1 MPTYVYTAI
10 NQEGKDLK
18 GEVEAADQVKALEI
32 IKQKGSFP
40 TSVKEMAKDSS
51 AGHLSGESRDLV
63 VKQAKSFSFSSAF
76 GKKRIKEKH
85 LVNFM
90 QQFSTLIA
98 AGLPVVRSLNILKSQ
113 TGYRFLKKVIDDM
126 NDAILAG
133 GSFSDAMQKFPA
145 VFPRL
150 SIDLIKAGET
160 SGAFDVVLARL
171 AGFMEKSRRI
181 KQKVVGALIY
191 PSVVISISMAVVIFL
206 IIFAVPKFTILFK
219 DLNITLPGPTL
230 FLLGLSHF
238 VRSYWYIAILGIV
251 GTAVILNRLSKIER
265 VKYYMDA
272 VKLKLPVFG
281 ILFQKIAISRF
292 SRTLSVLLSSGV
304 PILSALTA
312 AKEVCGNKVLSGVV
326 SKAYDDIREGE
337 LIAQSFSRGNVFPP
351 LFVNMIAVG
360 EESGHLDKSLSRI
373 SDIYDEDVDMMVSS
387 LASLLEPVLIIT
399 LALIVGFIVVSMFLP
414 LIKLLNTMSV

>member
-1 MPTYVYTAI
+1 MPVYAYTAI
-10 NQEGKDLK
+10 NKEGKSLK
-18 GEVEAADQVKALEI
+18 GEVEAPDQVKAITI
-32 IKQKGSFP
+32 IKEKGSFP
-40 TSVKEMAKDSS
+40 TSVKEAAAGSS
-51 AGHLSGESRDLV
+51 PRRLSG
-63 VKQAKSFSFSSAF
+63 SSGGAALKETKPFNF
-76 GKKRIKEKH
+76 GTLFVNKRVGEKH

-113 TGYRFLKKVIDDM
+113 TGHKFLKKVIDDM

-171 AGFMEKSRRI
+171 AGFMEKNRRI

-191 PSVVISISMAVVIFL
+191 PSVVISISMAVVVFL

-219 DLNITLPGPTL
+219 DLNVALPGPTL
-230 FLLGLSHF
+230 FLLALSRF
-238 VRSYWYIAILGIV
+238 AKSYWYIAILGIV
-251 GTAVILNRLSKIER
+251 GTVVILNRLSKIER

-272 VKLKLPVFG
+272 VKLKLPIFG

-292 SRTLSVLLSSGV
+292 SRTLGVLLSSGV
-304 PILSALTA
+304 PILSALMA
-312 AKEVCGNKVLSGVV
+312 AKEVCGNIVLSGVV

-351 LFVNMIAVG
+351 LFVNMVSVG

-373 SDIYDEDVDMMVSS
+373 SDIYDDDVDMMVSS
-387 LASLLEPVLIIT
+387 LASLLEPILIIT

-414 LIKLLNTMSV
+414 LIKLLDTLSA

>member
-1 MPTYVYTAI
+1 MPVYAYTAI
-10 NQEGKDLK
+10 NQDGKDLK

-40 TSVKEMAKDSS
+40 TSVKEMA
-51 AGHLSGESRDLV
+51 AGASQRRLSGASGDATLKEAKPFDLGTLFV
-63 VKQAKSFSFSSAF
+63 N
-76 GKKRIKEKH
+76 KRVGEKH

-98 AGLPVVRSLNILKSQ
+98 SGLPVVRSLNILKSQ
-113 TGYRFLKKVIDDM
+113 TGHKFLKKVIDDM
-126 NDAILAG
+126 NEAILAG
-133 GSFSDAMQKFPA
+133 GSFSDAMQKFPS

-181 KQKVVGALIY
+181 KQKVIGALVY
-191 PSVVISISMAVVIFL
+191 PSVVILISMAVVVFL
-206 IIFAVPKFTILFK
+206 IVFAVPKFTVLFK

-230 FLLGLSHF
+230 FLLALSHF
-238 VRSYWYIAILGIV
+238 VRSYWYIAIMGIAGV
-251 GTAVILNRLSKIER
+251 VFGLNRLSKIER
-265 VKYYMDA
+265 VKYYIDA
-272 VKLKLPVFG
+272 AKLKIPVFG

-292 SRTLSVLLSSGV
+292 SRTFGVLLSSGV
-304 PILSALTA
+304 PILSAIA
-312 AKEVCGNKVLSGVV
+312 AAREVCGNKVLSGVV

-337 LIAQSFSRGNVFPP
+337 LIAQSFSRDNVFPA

-373 SDIYDEDVDMMVSS
+373 SDIYDEDVDTMVSS

-414 LIKLLNTMSV
+414 LIKLLDTLSV